1 MEIQRIDGII
11 NESWMAQRLGKVTAS
26 RLSDVIAKTKTG
38 VSTSRQNY
46 LIQLVSERLTGKKGD
61 SFVNQAMLDG
71 IEREGLARQLYMQS
85 KSVSVTEVGFFDHPT
100 IAMSGASPD
109 GAVNAEEDGKYV
121 GLIEIK
127 CPIETTHT
135 NTLISKSVPSK
146 YMPQIQWQMASVSPN
161 VKWCDFI
168 SYNPN
173 FPDTMQLFVA
183 RVERDDSYI
192 AELETEVIKFLDEV
206 NQTILKLKE

>member
-1 MEIQRIDGII
+1 MIEQRTD
-11 NESWMAQRLGKVTAS
+11 EWFQQRLGKVTAS
-26 RLSDVIAKTKTG
+26 RISDVIAKTKTG

-71 IEREGLARQLYMQS
+71 IERESLARQLYMQTRG
-85 KSVSVTEVGFFDHPT
+85 VSVTEVGFFDHP
-100 IAMSGASPD
+100 IIKNSGASPD
-109 GAVNAEEDGKYV
+109 GAVNAEEDGKYA

-135 NTLISKSVPSK
+135 NTLMSKSVPSK
-146 YMPQIQWQMASVSPN
+146 YIPQMQWQLACTGA
-161 VKWCDFI
+161 KWVDFI

-183 RVERDDSYI
+183 RVERDNDYI
-192 AELETEVIKFLDEV
+192 AELEAEVIKFLDEV
-206 NQTILKLKE
+206 EQTILKLKE

>member
-1 MEIQRIDGII
+1 MIAQGTEEWFQ
-11 NESWMAQRLGKVTAS
+11 QRLGKVTAS
-26 RLSDVIAKTKTG
+26 RISDVIAKTKTG

-71 IEREGLARQLYMQS
+71 IERESAARELYMRTRG
-85 KSVSVTEVGFFDHPT
+85 VSVTEVGFFDHP
-100 IAMSGASPD
+100 IIKNSGASPD
-109 GAVNAEEDGKYV
+109 GAVNAEEEGKYA

-135 NTLISKSVPSK
+135 NTLMSKSVPSK
-146 YMPQIQWQMASVSPN
+146 YIPQMQWQLACTGA
-161 VKWCDFI
+161 KWVDFV

-173 FPDTMQLFVA
+173 FPEELQLFVA
-183 RVERDDSYI
+183 RGDRDDTYI
-192 AELETEVIKFLDEV
+192 GELEAEVIKFLDEV
-206 NQTILKLKE
+206 EQTIIKLKE

>member
-1 MEIQRIDGII
+1 MIEQRTD
-11 NESWMAQRLGKVTAS
+11 EWFQQRLGKVTAS
-26 RLSDVIAKTKTG
+26 RISDVIAKTKTG

-71 IEREGLARQLYMQS
+71 IEREGLARELYMQTRG
-85 KSVSVTEVGFFDHPT
+85 VSVTEVGFFDHPV
-100 IAMSGASPD
+100 IKNSGASPD
-109 GAVNAEEDGKYV
+109 GAVNAEEDGKYA

-135 NTLISKSVPSK
+135 NTLMSKEVPSK
-146 YMPQIQWQMASVSPN
+146 YKSQIQWQMASVSPN
-161 VKWCDFI
+161 VKWVDFI
-168 SYNPN
+168 SFNPN

-183 RVERDDSYI
+183 RVERDNAYI
-192 AELETEVIKFLDEV
+192 AELEAEVIKFLDEV
-206 NQTILKLKE
+206 EQTIIKLKE

>member
-1 MEIQRIDGII
+1 MIEQRT
-11 NESWMAQRLGKVTAS
+11 EEWFQQRLGKVTAS
-26 RLSDVIAKTKTG
+26 RISDVIAKTKTG

-46 LIQLVSERLTGKKGD
+46 LVQLVSERLTGKKGD

-71 IEREGLARQLYMQS
+71 IERESVARELYMRTRG
-85 KSVSVTEVGFFDHPT
+85 VSVTEVGFFDHPT

-109 GAVNAEEDGKYV
+109 GAVNAEEDGKYA

-135 NTLISKSVPSK
+135 NTLMSKEVPSK
-146 YMPQIQWQMASVSPN
+146 YKSQIQWQMASVSPN
-161 VKWCDFI
+161 VKWVDFI
-168 SYNPN
+168 SFNPN

-183 RVERDDSYI
+183 RVERDNDYI
-192 AELETEVIKFLDEV
+192 AELEAEVVKFLDEV
-206 NQTILKLKE
+206 EQTILKLKE

>member
-1 MEIQRIDGII
+1 MIAQGTDEWFQ
-11 NESWMAQRLGKVTAS
+11 QRLGKVTAS
-26 RLSDVIAKTKTG
+26 RISDVIAKTKTG

-46 LIQLVSERLTGKKGD
+46 LVQLVSERLTGKKGD

-71 IEREGLARQLYMQS
+71 IERESAARELYMRTRG
-85 KSVSVTEVGFFDHPT
+85 VSVTEVGFFDHPT

-109 GAVNAEEDGKYV
+109 GAVNAEEEGKYA

-135 NTLISKSVPSK
+135 NTLMSKSVPSK
-146 YMPQIQWQMASVSPN
+146 YVPQIQWQMASVSPN

-168 SYNPN
+168 SFNPN

-183 RVERDDSYI
+183 RVERDNAYI
-192 AELETEVIKFLDEV
+192 AELEAEVIKFLDEV
-206 NQTILKLKE
+206 EQTIIKLKE

>member
-1 MEIQRIDGII
+1 MIEQRT
-11 NESWMAQRLGKVTAS
+11 EEWFQQRLGKVTAS
-26 RLSDVIAKTKTG
+26 RISDVIAKTKTG

-71 IEREGLARQLYMQS
+71 IERESAARALYMLN
-85 KSVSVTEVGFFDHPT
+85 KDVSVTEVGFFDHPVIT
-100 IAMSGASPD
+100 NSGASPD
-109 GAVNAEEDGKYV
+109 GAVNAEEEGKYA

-135 NTLISKSVPSK
+135 NTLMSKSVPSK
-146 YMPQIQWQMASVSPN
+146 YIPQMQWQLACTGASWV
-161 VKWCDFI
+161 DFV

-173 FPDTMQLFVA
+173 FPPELQLFIA
-183 RVERDDSYI
+183 RVDRNQIYI
-192 AELETEVIKFLDEV
+192 SELEVEVEKFLDEV
-206 NQTILKLKE
+206 EQTIIKLKE

>member
-1 MEIQRIDGII
+1 MIEQRT
-11 NESWMAQRLGKVTAS
+11 EEWFQQRLGKVTAS
-26 RLSDVIAKTKTG
+26 RISDVIAKTKTG

-46 LIQLVSERLTGKKGD
+46 LVQLVSERLTGKKGD

-71 IEREGLARQLYMQS
+71 IERESAARALYMRTRG
-85 KSVSVTEVGFFDHPT
+85 VSVTEVGFFDHP
-100 IAMSGASPD
+100 IIKNSGASPD
-109 GAVNAEEDGKYV
+109 GAVNAEEDGKYA

-135 NTLISKSVPSK
+135 NTLMSKSVPSK
-146 YMPQIQWQMASVSPN
+146 YIPQIQWQMASVSPN

-168 SYNPN
+168 SFNPN

-183 RVERDDSYI
+183 RVERDNAYI
-192 AELETEVIKFLDEV
+192 AELEAEVIKFLDEV
-206 NQTILKLKE
+206 DQTILKLKE

>member
-1 MEIQRIDGII
+1 MIEQRTD
-11 NESWMAQRLGKVTAS
+11 EWFQQRLGKVTAS
-26 RLSDVIAKTKTG
+26 RISDVIAKTKTG

-46 LIQLVSERLTGKKGD
+46 LVQLVSERLTGKKGD

-71 IEREGLARQLYMQS
+71 IERESAARELYERTRG
-85 KSVSVTEVGFFDHPT
+85 VSVTEVGFFDHPT

-109 GAVNAEEDGKYV
+109 GAVNAEEDGKYA

-135 NTLISKSVPSK
+135 NTLMSKSVNNK

-161 VKWCDFI
+161 VKWVDFI
-168 SYNPN
+168 SFNPN

-183 RVERDDSYI
+183 RVERDNAYI
-192 AELETEVIKFLDEV
+192 AELEAEVIKFLDEV
-206 NQTILKLKE
+206 EQTIIKLKE

>member
-1 MEIQRIDGII
+1 MIEQRT
-11 NESWMAQRLGKVTAS
+11 EEWFQQRLGKVTAS
-26 RLSDVIAKTKTG
+26 RISDVIAKTKTG

-46 LIQLVSERLTGKKGD
+46 LVQLVSERLTGKKGD

-71 IEREGLARQLYMQS
+71 IEREGLARELYMRTRG
-85 KSVSVTEVGFFDHPT
+85 VSVTEVGFFDHPT

-109 GAVNAEEDGKYV
+109 GAVNSEEEGKYA

-135 NTLISKSVPSK
+135 NTLMSKSVPSK
-146 YMPQIQWQMASVSPN
+146 YIPQMQWQLACTGA
-161 VKWCDFI
+161 KWVDFV

-173 FPDTMQLFVA
+173 FPMELQLFVA
-183 RVERDDSYI
+183 RVDRDDTYI
-192 AELETEVIKFLDEV
+192 GELEAEVIKFLDEV
-206 NQTILKLKE
+206 EQTIIKLKE

>member
-1 MEIQRIDGII
+1 MIEQLT
-11 NESWMAQRLGKVTAS
+11 EEWFQQRLGKVTAS
-26 RLSDVIAKTKTG
+26 RISDVIAKTKTG

-71 IEREGLARQLYMQS
+71 IERESAARALYMLNRD
-85 KSVSVTEVGFFDHPT
+85 VSVTEVGFFDHPVIT
-100 IAMSGASPD
+100 NSGASPD
-109 GAVNAEEDGKYV
+109 GAVNAEEDGKYA

-135 NTLISKSVPSK
+135 NTLMSKSVPSK
-146 YMPQIQWQMASVSPN
+146 YIPQMQWQLACTNASWV
-161 VKWCDFI
+161 DFV

-173 FPDTMQLFVA
+173 FPPELQLFIA
-183 RVERDDSYI
+183 RVDRDQIYI
-192 AELETEVIKFLDEV
+192 SELEVEVEKFLDEV
-206 NQTILKLKE
+206 EQTILKLKG

>member
-1 MEIQRIDGII
+1 MIEQRTD
-11 NESWMAQRLGKVTAS
+11 EWFQQRLGKVTAS
-26 RLSDVIAKTKTG
+26 RISDVIAKTKTG

-71 IEREGLARQLYMQS
+71 IERESAARELYMQTRG
-85 KSVSVTEVGFFDHPT
+85 VSVTEVGFFDHPT

-109 GAVNAEEDGKYV
+109 GAVNAEEDGKYA

-135 NTLISKSVPSK
+135 NTLMSKSVPSK
-146 YMPQIQWQMASVSPN
+146 YIPQIQWQMSSVSPN

-173 FPDTMQLFVA
+173 FPDTMQLFVV
-183 RVERDDSYI
+183 RVERDNDYI
-192 AELETEVIKFLDEV
+192 AELEAEVIKFLDEV
-206 NQTILKLKE
+206 EQTIIKLKE